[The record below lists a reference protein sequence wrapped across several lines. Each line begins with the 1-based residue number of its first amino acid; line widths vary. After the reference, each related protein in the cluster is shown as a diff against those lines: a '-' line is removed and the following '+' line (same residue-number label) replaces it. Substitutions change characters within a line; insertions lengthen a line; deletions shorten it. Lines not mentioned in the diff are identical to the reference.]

1 MMMMLI
7 PGETTTVF
15 FDQLEK
21 KFALSSDIL
30 RYEYSLKNPPIEEGF
45 LVPQTYA
52 IPTLLTEKEFID
64 TLYKYAVKFHAPLRT
79 RLGEQGWKNVL
90 IKASVVQKE
99 AANKTEMPLV
109 ASVINNRLRIGMP
122 LQMDGTLNYGR
133 FSHIR
138 VTPQRI
144 KEDVTPYNTYK
155 HKGLPQQ
162 PVCSV
167 SKEAIVGVLN
177 PAKTPYL
184 YFMKQKNG
192 AHAFS
197 NSYKSHLQN
206 IQNVK
211 K

>member
-1 MMMMLI
+1 
-7 PGETTTVF
+7 
-15 FDQLEK
+15 
-21 KFALSSDIL
+21 
-30 RYEYSLKNPPIEEGF
+30 
-45 LVPQTYA
+45 
-52 IPTLLTEKEFID
+52 
-64 TLYKYAVKFHAPLRT
+64 
-79 RLGEQGWKNVL
+79 
-90 IKASVVQKE
+90 
-99 AANKTEMPLV
+99 
-109 ASVINNRLRIGMP
+109 MP